1 MQNDTHHIAY
11 ILYAAHNIDIAI
23 LLITPAQVSPGGE
36 EVSLCWMILDSIGA
50 HVAVAGHCV
59 SRGGGEEWRELR
71 SRNRWSNH

>member
-36 EVSLCWMILDSIGA
+36 EVSLWTASGLM
-50 HVAVAGHCV
+50 
-59 SRGGGEEWRELR
+59 
-71 SRNRWSNH
+71 